1 MVRAVDL
8 KQVFLNTPIS
18 EKLQHVQQQ
27 QEDVNKRHFVL
38 QFQEEAR
45 QKEKKTRS
53 AGHLQE
59 EIRTQDNLADQRQ
72 QKKKK
77 RIKRL
82 EPGLQPE
89 ENRQPPEK
97 SEGQWIDV
105 VA

>member
-8 KQVFLNTPIS
+8 KQIFLNTPIS

-45 QKEKKTRS
+45 QKEKKAQS

-59 EIRTQDNLADQRQ
+59 EIRTRDKPADKRQ

-77 RIKRL
+77 RSERL
-82 EPGLQPE
+82 EPGLEPE
-89 ENRQPPEK
+89 ETKQPPEK